1 MLESIISL
9 INLGFSRMRFLT
21 ALRKLREI
29 PEAFPPFD
37 CSSTVSLCAP
47 GIRFFSFP
55 IQSPPV
61 IQKHR
66 TIARCLCALWGY
78 SNDKRKENG
87 CDGRTRTSSLK
98 DMSLASCHCST
109 PPERVRAPEL
119 IGCCTFPALF
129 LIVIIA
135 HLTGKHQHTF
145 AHILTESIA
154 FGRT

>member
-1 MLESIISL
+1 MAEYSRRECASEFLADPAKRFAEGTAPVLSFQKPSASP
-9 INLGFSRMRFLT
+9 LGALLT
-21 ALRKLREI
+21 
-29 PEAFPPFD
+29 
-37 CSSTVSLCAP
+37 
-47 GIRFFSFP
+47 
-55 IQSPPV
+55 
-61 IQKHR
+61 QKHR

-109 PPERVRAPEL
+109 SPERVRASEL